1 MRLHHIGLA
10 AVAAGVMASAT
21 PARAADIAA
30 TDPSAVQAPI
40 KGADVMGD
48 KGRTGPDG
56 WSWAP
61 QTRDQAPGDKNNQT
75 AANGRGD
82 ANSAPNP
89 SQGKKMAPGDDP
101 GTPAATDA
109 HGPGTTDS
117 GAGSKP

>member
-1 MRLHHIGLA
+1 MRLHRIGLA
-10 AVAAGVMASAT
+10 AIAAGILASS
-21 PARAADIAA
+21 PLARAAD
-30 TDPSAVQAPI
+30 DPAAVQAPI

-82 ANSAPNP
+82 ANSQPGP
-89 SQGKKMAPGDDP
+89 SEGKKLAPGDAP

-109 HGPGTTDS
+109 HGPGTTDG
-117 GAGSKP
+117 GAGRKP

>member
-1 MRLHHIGLA
+1 MHLHRMGT
-10 AVAAGVMASAT
+10 AAGVAGMMARAA
-21 PARAADIAA
+21 PARAADLAA

-40 KGADVMGD
+40 KGEDVMGD

-61 QTRDQAPGDKNNQT
+61 QTRDQAPDDKNNQT

-109 HGPGTTDS
+109 HGPGTADS
-117 GAGSKP
+117 GAGRKP